1 MLAGMADD
9 THPLHADAGRIRPPL
24 AGDRVRLRAIEE
36 DDLPR
41 LNELILDPEVL
52 NHLDLVQFGQP
63 VAGIHAFWESTRGR
77 DDVVVFAIEAPSGE
91 PIGISAL
98 EQINWGARTAVLGIW
113 IGQPYWGKGYG
124 TDAVRTICRF
134 GFDQMNLQRVSLHVY
149 ETNPRGR
156 AVYEKVGFKL
166 EGTMRRA
173 QFRFGR
179 YVDGHVMGL
188 LKEDLTGR

>member
-1 MLAGMADD
+1 MLGGMADD
-9 THPLHADAGRIRPPL
+9 TYPPQEDVSRIRSPL
-24 AGDRVRLRAIEE
+24 EGAHVRLRAIEE
-36 DDLPR
+36 EDLPG

-63 VAGIHAFWESTRGR
+63 VAGIREFWESTRGR
-77 DDVVVFAIEAPSGE
+77 NDIVVFAIEAPVAE
-91 PIGISAL
+91 AIGICAL

-113 IGQPYWGKGYG
+113 IGQPYWGQGFG

-134 GFDQMNLQRVSLHVY
+134 GFEQMNLQRVSLHVY

-156 AVYEKVGFKL
+156 TVYEKVGFKL

-179 YVDGHVMGL
+179 YVDAHVMGL
-188 LKEDLTGR
+188 LSEDLT